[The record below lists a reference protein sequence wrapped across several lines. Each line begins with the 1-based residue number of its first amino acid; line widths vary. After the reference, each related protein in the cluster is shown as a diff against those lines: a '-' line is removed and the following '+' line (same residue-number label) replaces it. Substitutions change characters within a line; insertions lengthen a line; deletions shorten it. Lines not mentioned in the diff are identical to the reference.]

1 MASSP
6 SSAAPRWDARTWA
19 LLAVLCG
26 VLFLDGLD
34 VSMVGMALPS
44 IRSELGL
51 TTSQL
56 QWVVSGY
63 VLGYGGLLLL
73 GGRAADLL
81 GRRRVLLIGLSV
93 FVVASAIGG
102 LVNDGTLLVL
112 TRVVKGMSAA
122 FTAPAGLSIITTTF
136 AEGPNRNRALAYY
149 TATGASG
156 FSLGLV
162 LGGLLT
168 ELGWR
173 WTFLLPVPFAL
184 AILFVARRV
193 IPRDRLIPGTRR
205 RYDIAGA
212 VTITAAMLLLV
223 RTVVEAPEVGWGD
236 PVTVGSF
243 ALVLALLAPFVAI
256 ERRSAQ
262 PLVRLGILRSGPL
275 VRANLG
281 MAAMFGAYFG
291 FQFVGTLYL
300 QTMHGWSPV
309 ETALAF
315 LPGGLLVALGVDR
328 GSGRWS
334 TASARRGSSPS
345 AWRRFVAGYALFLRF
360 DGSPS
365 YVGLM
370 LPTMLLIGVGFALS
384 FPSQNIQAVAG
395 VAGSRAGPG
404 LRPGE
409 HVVPGRRR
417 DRPGGGQRGRERR
430 DDARRVPARDRR
442 GRASPCSGCSCRCS
456 ASIPRR
462 ATGSRARRASPRPR
476 PAPGASCR
484 TRSGRSRRARSPR
497 PRGRRARLGGRT
509 RRAPRRASWRRRSP
523 SQRHVVDAA
532 AVGHV
537 ARVLGDPRDR
547 RVGVVGAVG
556 AQRAGVEADAD
567 QAAAGR
573 DRVELVVGEV
583 AGGRAQRVDARV
595 RGDQRAVERA
605 RDVPEAGGVEV
616 AEVDGDAE
624 LGAAAH
630 ELHAGV

>member
-6 SSAAPRWDARTWA
+6 SSVAPRWDARTWS
-19 LLAVLCG
+19 LLVVLCG

-93 FVVASAIGG
+93 FLVASAIGG
-102 LVNDGTLLVL
+102 LVNDGTLLVI
-112 TRVVKGMSAA
+112 TRVIKGMSAA

-184 AILFVARRV
+184 AILVLARRV
-193 IPRDRLIPGTRR
+193 IPRDRIIPGTRR
-205 RYDIAGA
+205 RYDVAGA
-212 VTITAAMLLLV
+212 FTITAAMLLLV
-223 RTVVEAPEVGWGD
+223 RTVVEAPEVGWSD
-236 PVTVGSF
+236 PTIVGAF
-243 ALVLALLAPFVAI
+243 ALVVALLVAFVAI
-256 ERRSAQ
+256 ELRTPQ

-281 MAAMFGAYFG
+281 MATMFGAYVG

-315 LPGGLLVALGVDR
+315 LPGGVLVALGSPRIGPLVDR
-328 GSGRWS
+328 FG
-334 TASARRGSSPS
+334 TARVIVVGMVA
-345 AWRRFVAGYALFLRF
+345 FVVGYALFLRL

-365 YVGLM
+365 FAALM
-370 LPTMLLIGVGFALS
+370 LPTMLLIGFGFALS

-395 VAGSRAGPG
+395 VPDHEQGLASGLVNTSFQLGGAIGLAIVTAVVSGETSLDAFRPAIAVVTGLSALGLLVALAG
-404 LRPGE
+404 L
-409 HVVPGRRR
+409 VP
-417 DRPGGGQRGRERR
+417 
-430 DDARRVPARDRR
+430 AARDRLA
-442 GRASPCSGCSCRCS
+442 RAEG
-456 ASIPRR
+456 
-462 ATGSRARRASPRPR
+462 
-476 PAPGASCR
+476 
-484 TRSGRSRRARSPR
+484 
-497 PRGRRARLGGRT
+497 
-509 RRAPRRASWRRRSP
+509 
-523 SQRHVVDAA
+523 
-532 AVGHV
+532 
-537 ARVLGDPRDR
+537 
-547 RVGVVGAVG
+547 
-556 AQRAGVEADAD
+556 
-567 QAAAGR
+567 
-573 DRVELVVGEV
+573 
-583 AGGRAQRVDARV
+583 
-595 RGDQRAVERA
+595 
-605 RDVPEAGGVEV
+605 
-616 AEVDGDAE
+616 
-624 LGAAAH
+624 
-630 ELHAGV
+630 